1 MNENLT
7 VEIRTTEFGTPTTQ
21 LVQDFARAV
30 VSPANINTSDNGEV
44 ATRVTFPSPIY
55 LEPEKEYALV
65 LGVTQTINYEVW
77 ISRMGDKTVNTQT
90 LPDAESVIVTRQ
102 YLGGSLFKSQNGNV
116 WTASQ
121 YEDLKFKLYKASF
134 TSESGTAFFY
144 NSPMS
149 SDSGNIARLK
159 PNAIT
164 TLPRKLKV
172 GITTTTHA
180 SSIANISVGSKVS
193 DSTST
198 TAIQGYIE
206 KVGGPINT
214 IDISNQGTGYKQGTF
229 NNVPLFAVTGN
240 GTNATATVQ
249 ANASGQVT
257 SVSITSNTGG
267 EGYLVG
273 DVVGITTN
281 NVTKGSGAEVTITAL
296 NGRGTLY
303 LNNVQGEEFT
313 SGQPLVVYEGST
325 ATSYATT
332 TITSSS
338 TYDDKYTG
346 NVIEVS
352 HFNHGMQ
359 ADNNFVTIAD
369 VEPDTIPVLLTDALA
384 VNDQVISVASTS
396 EFATFAGIS
405 TSQGYVKIN
414 SEIIY
419 YNSVGTN
426 QLGIGTRG
434 IDGTVPRTHNTG
446 DRANKYELNG
456 YDLREINTDHD
467 MALMPLSVINLK
479 DMDSYYLSLNR
490 GSLSSGD
497 TQVSFSNE
505 ANLGGDSIFASQNY
519 QFDMIAPQFDTL
531 IPSNDV
537 AMRTQIR
544 TVTGTSAGGS
554 EVSFFDQGFENI
566 NINNE
571 NKLSTP
577 RLLCSQINEINRLTE
592 LPLNRSVTM
601 GVTLISMN
609 TNLSPVIDTQNG
621 VIIYE
626 RSRLN
631 KPILNYVEDGRSQRS
646 SGDPHASVYISNQ
659 VDLKNPATSL
669 KMFITAYRDASA
681 DFRAFYQLVRAD
693 GTETELVY
701 TAFPGFDNLT
711 DTDGDG
717 FGDEVLDASKNSGLP
732 DAFVSPSLNNEF
744 KEYQFSVDNL
754 EEFIGYKIK
763 IVMSGTNEA
772 KSPRFKDLRT
782 IALA

>member
-1 MNENLT
+1 
-7 VEIRTTEFGTPTTQ
+7 
-21 LVQDFARAV
+21 
-30 VSPANINTSDNGEV
+30 
-44 ATRVTFPSPIY
+44 
-55 LEPEKEYALV
+55 
-65 LGVTQTINYEVW
+65 
-77 ISRMGDKTVNTQT
+77 
-90 LPDAESVIVTRQ
+90 
-102 YLGGSLFKSQNGNV
+102 
-116 WTASQ
+116 
-121 YEDLKFKLYKASF
+121 
-134 TSESGTAFFY
+134 
-144 NSPMS
+144 
-149 SDSGNIARLK
+149 
-159 PNAIT
+159 
-164 TLPRKLKV
+164 
-172 GITTTTHA
+172 
-180 SSIANISVGSKVS
+180 
-193 DSTST
+193 
-198 TAIQGYIE
+198 
-206 KVGGPINT
+206 
-214 IDISNQGTGYKQGTF
+214 
-229 NNVPLFAVTGN
+229 
-240 GTNATATVQ
+240 
-249 ANASGQVT
+249 
-257 SVSITSNTGG
+257 
-267 EGYLVG
+267 
-273 DVVGITTN
+273 
-281 NVTKGSGAEVTITAL
+281 
-296 NGRGTLY
+296 
-303 LNNVQGEEFT
+303 
-313 SGQPLVVYEGST
+313 
-325 ATSYATT
+325 
-332 TITSSS
+332 
-338 TYDDKYTG
+338 
-346 NVIEVS
+346 
-352 HFNHGMQ
+352 MQ

-419 YNSVGTN
+419 YNSIGTN

-609 TNLSPVIDTQNG
+609 TNLSPVIDTQYG

-631 KPILNYVEDGRSQRS
+631 KPILNYVEDGRSLRS
-646 SGDPHASVYISNQ
+646 W
-659 VDLKNPATSL
+659 
-669 KMFITAYRDASA
+669 
-681 DFRAFYQLVRAD
+681 
-693 GTETELVY
+693 
-701 TAFPGFDNLT
+701 
-711 DTDGDG
+711 
-717 FGDEVLDASKNSGLP
+717 
-732 DAFVSPSLNNEF
+732 
-744 KEYQFSVDNL
+744 
-754 EEFIGYKIK
+754 
-763 IVMSGTNEA
+763 
-772 KSPRFKDLRT
+772 
-782 IALA
+782 